1 MADIKV
7 RGAAFKVNPKDV
19 SPAWKTLQMN
29 LKEEEADAKNNNL
42 RKEAGSY
49 NHDAASS
56 SLKPSLCHKRSSDI
70 PVLRHEK
77 IYGEATPVL
86 ALDCEYVGGGT
97 NGNDD
102 LLARVSIINQEGKI
116 VFDKYVKPRERVTDF
131 RSSVSGI
138 RPEHIANGSPFDV
151 VQREV
156 ARILKDRIIVGHS
169 LNNDF
174 RVLNLHHNRKLTRDT
189 AKCALLRKMANC
201 NGVPSLKRLANAI
214 LGIEIQQGEHDSVI
228 DARVAL
234 RLYLTVKKKW
244 ESDIKRF
251 RY

>member
-1 MADIKV
+1 M
-7 RGAAFKVNPKDV
+7 RRAAV
-19 SPAWKTLQMN
+19 L
-29 LKEEEADAKNNNL
+29 
-42 RKEAGSY
+42 
-49 NHDAASS
+49 SS
-56 SLKPSLCHKRSSDI
+56 SMLTKHNVFQVFKDIGIFYLPIRKSLQKPNRGRSCVQRLQHRLRNCRILCSRHRQTFVEVVEKGFPYIRGYFIASHTIVVHSL
-70 PVLRHEK
+70 
-77 IYGEATPVL
+77 
-86 ALDCEYVGGGT
+86 
-97 NGNDD
+97 
-102 LLARVSIINQEGKI
+102 LLLQEGKI
-116 VFDKYVKPRERVTDF
+116 VFDKYVKPKERVTDF
-131 RSSVSGI
+131 RTSVSGI
-138 RPEHIANGSPFDV
+138 RPAHIANGSPFDV

-156 ARILKDRIIVGHS
+156 AKILKDRIIVGHA

-201 NGVPSLKRLANAI
+201 NGVPSLKKLASTV
-214 LGIEIQQGEHDSVI
+214 LGVDIQQGEHDSVV